1 MVEKLSRQAI
11 AEQATLHAELP
22 ISAHPRHQV
31 DVDRNFGLP
40 TALYAM
46 TVGLFLAYLGVMTLG
61 FGNPELALPMA
72 VFVLFVVAGFGVPA
86 LWAGMKPDHGDRPL
100 SWSRFASEGIQTLT
114 GRCKAGDATVQVLI
128 MPTII
133 FLWGV
138 GTVTIAALAR

>member
-1 MVEKLSRQAI
+1 MVERLTRQEI
-11 AEQATLHAELP
+11 AEHAVIHAQLP
-22 ISAHPRHQV
+22 VTAHPRHQV

-40 TALYAM
+40 TALYVT
-46 TVGLFLAYLGVMTLG
+46 TVGLFLAYLAVMAIG

-72 VFVLFVVAGFGVPA
+72 IFVLFVVAGFGVPA
-86 LWAGMKPDHGDRPL
+86 LWAGMKPDHADRPL

-114 GRCKAGDATVQVLI
+114 GRCRASDATVQVLI

-138 GTVTIAALAR
+138 ATVTIAAIAR